1 MQINGYNTEV
11 TVTSPKDSYG
21 YFASKHKTDEIEQVY
36 SNSQR
41 IWIGVIIKS
50 PTEDIIIKKNKA
62 FGIFVWESKG
72 KIGIKPE
79 TEIKKRQ
86 PCQKYRKKLQT
97 GGFLN
102 RYDFAYAGRDT
113 VDQLGK
119 VAPGIIK
126 SASSVINNISQQ
138 RINQIIRQEG
148 QEMKRVLLK
157 INKLNVVGTALL
169 LKRNFFSHG
178 QFKLKMLYLSVAVSK
193 NLSSPQFS
201 LHIILWKWLAQF
213 KNFRIVFSSLW
224 ASINLSTSTAV
235 SIIYSVFNN
244 FYKIKSIFFV

>member
-21 YFASKHKTDEIEQVY
+21 YFASKHKTDEIEQVS

-126 SASSVINNISQQ
+126 SASSVINNISQH

-148 QEMKRVLLK
+148 QEMKRVLPK
-157 INKLNVVGTALL
+157 ILQEAIEDVYQTPFSSQFLCIFNCIASEISFLS
-169 LKRNFFSHG
+169 FFC
-178 QFKLKMLYLSVAVSK
+178 FFV
-193 NLSSPQFS
+193 
-201 LHIILWKWLAQF
+201 
-213 KNFRIVFSSLW
+213 NFRTHF
-224 ASINLSTSTAV
+224 
-235 SIIYSVFNN
+235 
-244 FYKIKSIFFV
+244 